1 MANRNQ
7 LKQQWQQRLQSWRES
22 GLSQKQWCEQN
33 NVRQP
38 QFWYWKKKLE
48 EASVTQERNQT
59 VSSFVPV
66 ALTPASTIQEAKPT
80 SLSISLPNGLSVSG
94 IDHSNLT
101 LARQLIGLL
110 Q

>member
-1 MANRNQ
+1 MANRNE
-7 LKQQWQQRLQSWRES
+7 LKEQWQQRLKSWRES
-22 GLSQKQWCEQN
+22 GLNQKQWCEQN

-48 EASVTQERNQT
+48 EIPVAQRKSKPASG
-59 VSSFVPV
+59 FVPAV
-66 ALTPASTIQEAKPT
+66 LAPEPKDPVTEPAP
-80 SLSISLPNGLSVSG
+80 LSISLPNGLKVSG
-94 IDHSNLT
+94 IDHSNLS